1 MNAIRTN
8 INKNLF
14 RYGSDFGNTSKETL
28 QKLAE
33 LVSNT
38 EMKLELQ
45 KAADSDFRI
54 DYSDYDWA
62 LNST

>member
-1 MNAIRTN
+1 MNTESTKRI
-8 INKNLF
+8 KNLF
-14 RYGSDFGNTSKETL
+14 RYGSDFGNTPKETM

-33 LVSNT
+33 IVSST
-38 EMKLELQ
+38 EMKMELQ
-45 KAADSDFRI
+45 KAAENDFRI